1 MTGGEVGVLGV
12 RSAEGCDGV
21 MQCGAGAHEPVSHP
35 SWIRNAA
42 ASCLT
47 RARHSSAGRV
57 LVWRVFQHNIELIC
71 KLIN

>member
-35 SWIRNAA
+35 WI
-42 ASCLT
+42 
-47 RARHSSAGRV
+47 
-57 LVWRVFQHNIELIC
+57 
-71 KLIN
+71 